1 MYHGAIHGQG
11 LKHWCASRAA
21 VAITNQKRQYGGGG
35 GARGEGRME

>member
-21 VAITNQKRQYGGGG
+21 VSVTNQKHQYGGGG
-35 GARGEGRME
+35 GA